1 MTNFVFIAPPA
12 AGKSTQS
19 KMLVEKYGYKHVSTG
34 DLLRE
39 EIAKKT
45 ELGMQ
50 INDVISSGKLVDDYL
65 VLKMLKAKLESI
77 NSDNKSFI
85 IDGFPRTFNQAKL
98 LKDVLTSL
106 NIENYK
112 VIYMNL
118 DYEEAKNRVLGRL
131 MCLNCGKSY
140 NDKITS
146 LMPRVEGKCDSCGY
160 ELEKRSDDTE
170 DTFKVRFDT
179 FIENTKPII
188 DFYNSNNQLININA
202 NKAAED
208 IFKDIET
215 YVTEVK

>member
-12 AGKSTQS
+12 AGKGTQS
-19 KMLVEKYGYKHVSTG
+19 KMLVEKYGYEHVSTG

-50 INDVISSGKLVDDYL
+50 LNEVISAGKLVNDEL

-77 NSDNKSFI
+77 ISDNKSFI

-98 LKDVLTSL
+98 LEEVLISL
-106 NIENYK
+106 NKEDYK
-112 VIYMNL
+112 VIYMDL

-146 LMPRVEGKCDSCGY
+146 LMPKVEDKCDSCGAL
-160 ELEKRSDDTE
+160 LEKRSDDTE
-170 DTFKVRFDT
+170 ETFKVRFDT

-188 DFYNSNNQLININA
+188 EFYNSNNKLINIDA
-202 NKAAED
+202 NKSAED
-208 IFKDIET
+208 IFKNIET

>member
-12 AGKSTQS
+12 AGKGTQS
-19 KMLVEKYGYKHVSTG
+19 KLLVEKYDYEHISTG

-39 EIAKKT
+39 EIAKQT

-50 INDVISSGKLVDDYL
+50 IDEVIKNGKLVEDDL
-65 VLKMLKAKLESI
+65 VLKMLKNKLEMII
-77 NSDNKSFI
+77 NDNKSFI

-98 LKDVLTSL
+98 LEDTFESL
-106 NIENYK
+106 NVDNYK

-140 NDKITS
+140 NDRITS
-146 LMPRVEGKCDSCGY
+146 LMPKISNKCDICGHN
-160 ELEKRSDDTE
+160 LEKRSDDTE
-170 DTFKVRFDT
+170 ETFKVRFDT
-179 FIENTKPII
+179 FISNTKPII
-188 DFYNSNNQLININA
+188 DFYNSNQKLINIDA
-202 NKAAED
+202 NKSAED

>member
-12 AGKSTQS
+12 AGKGTQS
-19 KMLVEKYGYKHVSTG
+19 KMLVEKYGYEHVSTG

-50 INDVISSGKLVDDYL
+50 INEVISAGKLVNDEL
-65 VLKMLKAKLESI
+65 VLKMLKAKLKSI
-77 NSDNKSFI
+77 INDNKSFI
-85 IDGFPRTFNQAKL
+85 IDGFPRTLNQAKL
-98 LKDVLTSL
+98 LEEVLTSL
-106 NIENYK
+106 NNEDYK
-112 VIYMNL
+112 VIYMDL

-146 LMPRVEGKCDSCGY
+146 LMPKVEGKCDSCGAL
-160 ELEKRSDDTE
+160 LEKRSDDTE
-170 DTFKVRFDT
+170 ETFKVRFDT

-188 DFYNSNNQLININA
+188 EFYNSNNKLINIDA
-202 NKAAED
+202 NKSAED
-208 IFKDIET
+208 IFKNIET

>member
-12 AGKSTQS
+12 AGKGTQS
-19 KMLVEKYGYKHVSTG
+19 KMLVEKYGYEHVSTG

-50 INDVISSGKLVDDYL
+50 INEVISAGKLVNDEL
-65 VLKMLKAKLESI
+65 VLKMLKAKLKSI
-77 NSDNKSFI
+77 INDNKSFI

-98 LKDVLTSL
+98 LEEVLTSL
-106 NIENYK
+106 NNEDYK
-112 VIYMNL
+112 VIYMDL

-146 LMPRVEGKCDSCGY
+146 LMPKVEGKCDSCGSL
-160 ELEKRSDDTE
+160 LEKRSDDTE
-170 DTFKVRFDT
+170 ETFKVRFDT
-179 FIENTKPII
+179 FIESTKPII
-188 DFYNSNNQLININA
+188 EFYNSNNKLINIDA
-202 NKAAED
+202 NKSAED
-208 IFKDIET
+208 IFKNIET

>member
-12 AGKSTQS
+12 AGKGTQS
-19 KMLVEKYGYKHVSTG
+19 KMLVEKYGYEHVSTG

-50 INDVISSGKLVDDYL
+50 INEVISAGKLVNDEL
-65 VLKMLKAKLESI
+65 VLKMLKAKLKSI
-77 NSDNKSFI
+77 INDNKSFI

-98 LKDVLTSL
+98 LEEVLTSL
-106 NIENYK
+106 NNEDYK
-112 VIYMNL
+112 VIYMDL

-146 LMPRVEGKCDSCGY
+146 LMPKVEGKCDSCGD
-160 ELEKRSDDTE
+160 LIEKRSDDTE
-170 DTFKVRFDT
+170 ETFKVRFDT

-188 DFYNSNNQLININA
+188 EFYNSNNKLINIDA
-202 NKAAED
+202 NESAED
-208 IFKDIET
+208 IFKNIET

>member
-12 AGKSTQS
+12 AGKGTQS
-19 KMLVEKYGYKHVSTG
+19 KLLVEKYDYEHISTG

-39 EIAKKT
+39 EIAKQT

-50 INDVISSGKLVDDYL
+50 IDEVIKNGKLVEDDL
-65 VLKMLKAKLESI
+65 VLKMLKNKLEMII
-77 NSDNKSFI
+77 NDNKSFI

-98 LKDVLTSL
+98 LEDTFESL
-106 NIENYK
+106 NVDNYK

-140 NDKITS
+140 NDRITS
-146 LMPRVEGKCDSCGY
+146 LMPKISHKCDICRHN
-160 ELEKRSDDTE
+160 LEKRSDDTE
-170 DTFKVRFDT
+170 ETFKVRFDT
-179 FIENTKPII
+179 FISNTKPII
-188 DFYNSNNQLININA
+188 DFYNSNQKLINIDA
-202 NKAAED
+202 NKSAED